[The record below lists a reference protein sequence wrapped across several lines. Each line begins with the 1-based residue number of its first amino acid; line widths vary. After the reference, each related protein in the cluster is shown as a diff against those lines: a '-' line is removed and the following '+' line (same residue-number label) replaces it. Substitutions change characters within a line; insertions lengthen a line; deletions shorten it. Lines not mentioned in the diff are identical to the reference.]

1 MVVGHK
7 CFPQEKEGLLGMQA
21 CEEVLKGSKGKEEK
35 RKVTAT
41 EPLQLLQD
49 IRVDRQG
56 HQSSWSCSGLLVVR
70 LM

>member
-41 EPLQLLQD
+41 EPLQLLKTSGLIGKV
-49 IRVDRQG
+49 IRVY
-56 HQSSWSCSGLLVVR
+56 GLVLDF
-70 LM
+70 LL